1 MLSPIGMIF
10 YPFMAR
16 THRIPTFCLL
26 LASCFFLPLPSAH
39 ASSQPVSLASQNV
52 RYSLDLVE
60 SSDGSTTDAT
70 GSMTYSVRRTC
81 TAWETVQKLEIQST
95 TRKHGPEFML
105 SDYVASESLDGRHLT
120 FRTQE
125 RVNGRILQTV
135 SGQAQLNRDGS
146 GSVTYDRPLA
156 KKLSLPAGT
165 MFPMAHTGA
174 LISAAMA
181 SQNELT
187 TPLFDGTL
195 PDGAQDSYATLV
207 GWTTTPSPTS
217 PPSLR
222 ALPTGHIHVAYY
234 DRSQQ
239 DMIPTYTIGMH
250 SYANGVVDRLDLDF
264 GDFRMNGI
272 LRTLE
277 LPPEP
282 TCAHP
287 PETISRVTP

>member
-1 MLSPIGMIF
+1 MAMIF
-10 YPFMAR
+10 YLFMAR
-16 THRIPTFCLL
+16 IPCAPAFCLL
-26 LASCFFLPLPSAH
+26 LVPSFFLAPPSAR
-39 ASSQPVSLASQNV
+39 ASSRPVSLASQNV

-60 SSDGSTTDAT
+60 SSGGGTTDAT
-70 GSMTYSVRRTC
+70 GSMTYSVHRTC
-81 TAWETVQKLEIQST
+81 ATWETVQKLEIQST
-95 TRKHGPEFML
+95 TRKHGPEFMQ

-125 RVNGRILQTV
+125 QVNGRVLQTV

-146 GSVTYDRPLA
+146 GSVTYSRPLT

-165 MFPMAHTGA
+165 MFPMAHTSA

-207 GWTTTPSPTS
+207 GWTTKPSPGS
-217 PPSLR
+217 LPSLR
-222 ALPTGHIHVAYY
+222 ALPMGHIHVAYY
-234 DRSQQ
+234 DRSRQ
-239 DMIPTYTIGMH
+239 DMVPTYTIGMR
-250 SYANGVVDRLDLDF
+250 SYANGVADKLDLDF

-272 LRTLE
+272 LRSLD

-282 TCAHP
+282 TCPRP
-287 PETISRVTP
+287 PEAISGATP